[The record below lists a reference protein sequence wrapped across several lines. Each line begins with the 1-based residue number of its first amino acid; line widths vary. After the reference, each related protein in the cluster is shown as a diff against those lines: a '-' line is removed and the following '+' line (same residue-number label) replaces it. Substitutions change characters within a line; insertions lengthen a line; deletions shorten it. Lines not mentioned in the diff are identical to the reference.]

1 MTTRKKGFGA
11 PIIIIVVATLVAL
24 GAWWYGSQGGTSS
37 GTVSDDAVSSGT
49 VSESTAGSGTGID
62 SIIAGV
68 SASGDAEAT
77 QARSEDG
84 TEGVGQINNSLD
96 NQIIYAQ

>member
-1 MTTRKKGFGA
+1 MTRLHIHSGHAHSTYFTRSCSSKCGTMLPCICIFNRVIQRFMTTRKKGFGA

-49 VSESTAGSGTGID
+49 VSESTDGSGSGID
-62 SIIAGV
+62 
-68 SASGDAEAT
+68 
-77 QARSEDG
+77 
-84 TEGVGQINNSLD
+84 
-96 NQIIYAQ
+96 